1 MQCILKGSAESSS
14 KHHLPGAFGTP
25 WNFLFWIRRKGL
37 RVDPLRLSVVGGI
50 HLLTAGK
57 WCLFSDL
64 SQHHSHEHQHH
75 HDGHPASTSCKNMMI
90 GISIIIF
97 QCFPK
102 QSRSWNGNCRCQQSP
117 WSQCGPDWLSVIEL
131 DCITES
137 ISNLQAT
144 NVAARAMKCTSINLG
159 TNTDVINR
167 FHTHSTCKIRIAEPN
182 VDPHACPT
190 MYEPWKEL
198 DLKGVRANLQRRTP
212 RWCDSWWFKFV
223 ASPEIHC
230 ESAVYFGD
238 CHLGMR
244 LEIVQST
251 NLYFWMKQWFKSAN
265 MRRSLLDSSP
275 TNMRT
280 MICED

>member
-1 MQCILKGSAESSS
+1 MYPSPKRIRRIIFQPTIFQVL
-14 KHHLPGAFGTP
+14 LGTP
-25 WNFLFWIRRKGL
+25 WNALFLNQAKRTQGRPAT
-37 RVDPLRLSVVGGI
+37 VEPVVGGI
-50 HLLTAGK
+50 HLLTVGK

-64 SQHHSHEHQHH
+64 SQHHNHQRQH
-75 HDGHPASTSCKNMMI
+75 HDGHPASTSCIYMMI
-90 GISIIIF
+90 GVNIIIF

-159 TNTDVINR
+159 SNTDVINR

-190 MYEPWKEL
+190 LYEPWKEL
-198 DLKGVRANLQRRTP
+198 DLKGVQANLQRRTP

-223 ASPEIHC
+223 
-230 ESAVYFGD
+230 V
-238 CHLGMR
+238 
-244 LEIVQST
+244 
-251 NLYFWMKQWFKSAN
+251 
-265 MRRSLLDSSP
+265 
-275 TNMRT
+275 
-280 MICED
+280 